1 MLYNVYRNRLDTIKR
16 WFEITS
22 AIFNPARLPVKIRVK
37 ELDAYQQYDA
47 QRKLHALKR
56 RR

>member
-1 MLYNVYRNRLDTIKR
+1 MLYNVYRNLLDTIKQ

-22 AIFNPARLPVKIRVK
+22 TIFNPARLPAKIRVK
-37 ELDAYQQYDA
+37 ELEAYQQYDA